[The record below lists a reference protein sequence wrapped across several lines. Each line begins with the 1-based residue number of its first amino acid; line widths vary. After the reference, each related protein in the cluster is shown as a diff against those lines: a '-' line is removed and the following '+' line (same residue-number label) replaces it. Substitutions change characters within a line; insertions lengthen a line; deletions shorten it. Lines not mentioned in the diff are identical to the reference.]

1 MTRESK
7 AHPDLGEQKS
17 SSPPNLV
24 REEIQPRQ
32 AETAEGMAETT
43 VTGVEKEGLHPEKAV
58 HAQNSARK
66 GSIASKTAPDP
77 PESTAN
83 PAPNDFFGEE
93 DNEYISGYKLY
104 VALFGIVAVFFL
116 VLLDFSITATVS
128 AGGLLGPRYPML
140 PDLCPCTIRRTASEL
155 LVLPRPLTKLLPP
168 RYRGIGYPVHY
179 Q

>member
-7 AHPDLGEQKS
+7 AHPDLGDEKS
-17 SSPPNLV
+17 PSPPNLV
-24 REEIQPRQ
+24 HEEIHPTQ
-32 AETAEGMAETT
+32 AEIVEGMAETT
-43 VTGVEKEGLHPEKAV
+43 VTGVEKEGLDPEKAV
-58 HAQNSARK
+58 HTQNSARK

-83 PAPNDFFGEE
+83 PASNDLFGEE

-128 AGGLLGPRYPML
+128 AGGFLSPIF
-140 PDLCPCTIRRTASEL
+140 PDSYQRPIRWTASKL
-155 LVLPRPLTKLLPP
+155 PVLRKQLTKLLPP
-168 RYRGIGYPVHY
+168 RYRGVGYPVHY